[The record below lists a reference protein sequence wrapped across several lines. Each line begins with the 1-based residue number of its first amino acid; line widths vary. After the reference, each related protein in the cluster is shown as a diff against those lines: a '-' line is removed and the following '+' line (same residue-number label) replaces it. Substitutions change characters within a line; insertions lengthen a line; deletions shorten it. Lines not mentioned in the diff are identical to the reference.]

1 MLSKKIKQIRLERG
15 ETLEEFGN
23 HFDATKANVWQWEN
37 GKSNPNK
44 KRIKKIANMAN
55 VTVTELLSEESEE
68 TDLTK
73 EEKEL
78 IKAHRLGATIQI
90 YHFDVTTYEEAMILM
105 KGFEINRITEATDTV
120 VVGTDYTPGGI
131 NKTVFLDK

>member
-1 MLSKKIKQIRLERG
+1 ME
-15 ETLEEFGN
+15 
-23 HFDATKANVWQWEN
+23 
-37 GKSNPNK
+37 
-44 KRIKKIANMAN
+44 
-55 VTVTELLSEESEE
+55 
-68 TDLTK
+68 LTK

-90 YHFDVTTYEEAMILM
+90 YHFGVTTYDEAMILM

-120 VVGTDYTPGGI
+120 VVSTDYSPGEI